1 MLRISSFA
9 GSYIRRRAAHLMVDE
24 CRIWTPG
31 APVVAP
37 GTKIATRGVKEL
49 KYEGPC
55 RLWEAQSG
63 SQVIIGEEQVSMTQT
78 FLSLPYTAPIPEP
91 DDICQITKSVDIDLV
106 GRTVSIVAI
115 TRGGGLRASRR
126 FLVRVVD
133 SKRGEW

>member
-1 MLRISSFA
+1 
-9 GSYIRRRAAHLMVDE
+9 MVDE

-63 SQVIIGEEQVSMTQT
+63 SQVVIGDEQVAMTQT
-78 FLSLPYTAPIPEP
+78 YLSLPYNSPIPEA
-91 DDICQITKSVDIDLV
+91 DDVCQITKSEDDDLV
-106 GRTVSIVAI
+106 GRTVSIVSI

-133 SKRGEW
+133 SKRGDW